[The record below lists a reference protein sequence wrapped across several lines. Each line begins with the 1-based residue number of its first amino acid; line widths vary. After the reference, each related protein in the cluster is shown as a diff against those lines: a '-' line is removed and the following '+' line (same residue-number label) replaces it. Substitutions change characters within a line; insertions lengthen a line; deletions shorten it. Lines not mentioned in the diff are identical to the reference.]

1 MQDAIKE
8 FMSTRDLR
16 PLMLPRD
23 TRIRCTPLCARYTT
37 SIYVCGI
44 WLAMVKREG
53 RKLGKIWEEYA
64 ITGEEKGRGEIG
76 KFEEENRRVEE

>member
-37 SIYVCGI
+37 SIYVCGATGD
-44 WLAMVKREG
+44 LVG
-53 RKLGKIWEEYA
+53 NGQA